1 MQKQVKMLSMK
12 LRNIFIFC
20 ITIILGGCNIANK
33 SDYGASEVIKVNPS
47 EAKDFVNLSE
57 IADSVVCIKLQ
68 TDSLDVLGK
77 VREIVIREK
86 YIYAQD
92 VLQQSVFVFDK
103 SGKFISK
110 LAKRGKGP
118 DEYVWMGPIYIDEE
132 EQYIDVI
139 DKGPSL
145 LKRYTIP
152 DFQLLHESSIVN
164 VSCNSS
170 RRKDSFYYFATQQI
184 DNVINDRK
192 TNAGLITWD
201 DQMQQVKCFFD
212 KEIETNHS
220 SFCPNIE
227 SFTQNRRGEL
237 FISMMYDHTF
247 YQIEKDRIIP
257 VCTVDFCNYNIDNSV
272 GDMSLEEQMNY
283 IKEKSQ
289 RVFFPV
295 LTMND
300 ENIVA
305 FSYYFKK
312 ESDRFFRKG
321 DFRQYIKFKNS
332 DKVIHAEK
340 IKNDLTSF
348 PSHVFVSSYF
358 GDCAHEVWYND
369 YLVDIVLPSSYFED
383 GDVDRVSVEG
393 VGEITIEDNP
403 VIVMIKLKKVLS
415 ENVSNTS
422 YL

>member
-1 MQKQVKMLSMK
+1 MK
-12 LRNIFIFC
+12 LKNILIFC
-20 ITIILGGCNIANK
+20 ITVLLGGCNIANK
-33 SDYGASEVIKVNPS
+33 SDYGASEVIKVDPY
-47 EAKDFVNLSE
+47 EAEEFVNLSE

-68 TDSLDVLGK
+68 TDSSDVIGK
-77 VREIVIREK
+77 VREIIIREK

-92 VLQQSVFVFDK
+92 ILQQSVFVFDK
-103 SGKFISK
+103 NGKFISK
-110 LAKRGKGP
+110 LAKRGDGP
-118 DEYVWMGPIYIDEE
+118 DEYAWMGPIYIDEKE
-132 EQYIDVI
+132 LYIDVM
-139 DKGPSL
+139 DKGKIPSL

-152 DFQLLHESSIVN
+152 DFQLVHESSMVN

-192 TNAGLITWD
+192 TNAGLIAWD
-201 DQMQQVKCFFD
+201 DRMQQVKCFFD

-237 FISMMYDHTF
+237 FLSMMYDNTF

-257 VCTVDFCNYNIDNSV
+257 VYTVDFGNYNIDNSV
-272 GDMSLEEQMNY
+272 GDMSLEKQLDY
-283 IKEKSQ
+283 IKGKSQ

-295 LTMND
+295 LAMND
-300 ENIVA
+300 ENIMA

-312 ESDRFFRKG
+312 ESDRFFREG

-332 DKVIHAEK
+332 DKVIHTEK

-348 PSHVFVSSYF
+348 PSHLFVSSYW

-369 YLVDIVLPSSYFED
+369 CLVDIVLPSSYFKD
-383 GDVDRVSVEG
+383 GDIDRVSVKG

-403 VIVMIKLKKVLS
+403 VIIIIKLKKEFFNIVA
-415 ENVSNTS
+415 
-422 YL
+422 